1 MPQIMIKGTTPE
13 MMDRICRPM
22 IRQLSEII
30 GCPEDWL
37 TLEYCPSQFYTAQGA
52 APHYP
57 VVQVWW
63 FERPAPVREATARAI
78 SRIFLQEGCPM
89 VQVSFHLF
97 EKEGYYE
104 MKPEGRSE

>member
-57 VVQVWW
+57 VVQV
-63 FERPAPVREATARAI
+63 
-78 SRIFLQEGCPM
+78 SL
-89 VQVSFHLF
+89 HLF

-104 MKPEGRSE
+104 MEPEGRSE